1 MKLVYSIV
9 LNWNQPDLTKDT
21 LLSLTKQKVSG
32 YKHKILLVENGS
44 VKTTKLS
51 GLAGIEVLLL
61 DQNYGFAKGNN
72 MGIRKALD
80 EGADYV
86 FVVNND
92 VDLDS
97 SALNQLFNFMES
109 NNSAGAASPL
119 IYFAKG
125 YEFHKNRYKENQ
137 KGKVVWAAGGKIDWL
152 NIYGSNRR
160 VDEVDEGSDTKPIKI
175 DFASGAAVLYS
186 SKALNDVGFFDENYF
201 MYLED
206 MDLSV
211 RMSKKQYFS
220 YLVPG
225 SVVWHKVSQSSAIG
239 GSLNDYYISRN
250 RLIFGFKFASNRAK
264 FALLREAFRL
274 LFTGRDWQ
282 KRGVFDFFVRKYGR
296 GSWPKK

>member
-9 LNWNQPDLTKDT
+9 LNWNQPDLTKET
-21 LLSLTKQKVSG
+21 LLSLSKQIVSG
-32 YKHKILLVENGS
+32 FEHRILLVENGS
-44 VKTTKLS
+44 DKKTDLS
-51 GLAGIEVLLL
+51 GVTYEVLLL

-72 MGIRKALD
+72 MGIRKAL
-80 EGADYV
+80 ESGADYV

-92 VDLDS
+92 VELARD
-97 SALNQLFNFMES
+97 AVHHLFNFMES
-109 NNSAGAASPL
+109 SKDAGAASPL

-125 YEFHKNRYKENQ
+125 YEFHKSRYKESQ
-137 KGKVVWAAGGKIDWL
+137 KGKVIWAAGGKIDWL

-160 VDEVDEGSDTKPIKI
+160 VDEVDDGLDAKPLKI

-186 SKALNDVGFFDENYF
+186 SRVLNQVGLFDEDYF

-211 RMSKKQYFS
+211 RMSMISKYA
-220 YLVPG
+220 YLVPK

-239 GSLNDYYISRN
+239 GNLNDYYISRN

-264 FALLREAFRL
+264 FALVREGIRL
-274 LFTGRDWQ
+274 LLVGRKWQ